1 MFDDLPSVDGSNTD
15 EQTPQTPSETESP
28 DTLSLSGW
36 EKLWQRITSL
46 GLGDIAMRAGT
57 ALVTIGLVGLVI
69 WVMRGNFI
77 GSEMAADAAP
87 AMDGAGG
94 PIDSGEVALPAY
106 EGVAPVEGIGKSA
119 EVSTEPVAESRY
131 DFLQYEVV
139 SGDTLFGIAEKF
151 GLEPTSILW
160 TNLYTLWDNPAGL
173 VPGQIL
179 KIPPEDGVLH
189 TWTEGEGLNG
199 VANGLS
205 VTVDAI
211 IEWPGNGL
219 SYEMVGDLSNPNIAP
234 GTEIFA
240 PGGTRGFRDFSTT
253 IFAREE
259 AAESNVWGEGKCPP
273 ADSGPIGL
281 GTFIWPANETWIS
294 GFDFSPET
302 NHWGIDVAGDLNDPL
317 YAVDSGVVVYSGW
330 NDWGYGNVVAIDHG
344 NGFQS
349 LYAHLESI
357 NVGCLGYVT
366 QGDVIGYMGSTGN
379 SSGPH
384 LHYELLSGSQR
395 VNPHRYLPY

>member
-1 MFDDLPSVDGSNTD
+1 MFDDLPSEDGSIEET
-15 EQTPQTPSETESP
+15 QSQITLPTSENPENKELT
-28 DTLSLSGW
+28 GW
-36 EKLWQRITSL
+36 ESFWQHITSL

-69 WVMRGNFI
+69 WIMRGNFI
-77 GSEMAADAAP
+77 GSEMASDVP
-87 AMDGAGG
+87 VTSGGAGG
-94 PIDSGEVALPAY
+94 PIISDEVALPAY
-106 EGVAPVEGIGKSA
+106 EGIAPVEGISKSA
-119 EVSTEPVAESRY
+119 EELTEAVAESRY
-131 DFLQYEVV
+131 EFLEYTVV
-139 SGDTLFGIAEKF
+139 SGDTLFGIAEQF

-173 VPGQIL
+173 VPGQVL

-205 VTVDAI
+205 VSVDTI
-211 IEWPGNGL
+211 VEWPGNNL
-219 SYEMVGDLSNPNIAP
+219 SYETVGDPSNPNIEP

-240 PGGTRGFRDFSTT
+240 PGGSRGFRDFSTT

-259 AAESNVWGEGKCPP
+259 SAESNVWGEGKCPP
-273 ADSGPIGL
+273 ADSGPIGN
-281 GTFIWPANETWIS
+281 GTFIWPAVETYIS
-294 GFDFSPET
+294 GFEFSPET

-317 YAVDSGVVVYSGW
+317 FAVDSGVIVYSGW

-344 NGFQS
+344 NGYQS

-357 NVGCLGYVT
+357 NVGCLAYVT

-384 LHYELLSGSQR
+384 LHFELLSGTQR
-395 VNPHRYLPY
+395 VNPHQYLPY